1 MEYYILSLIISFII
15 FAILQFIE
23 YRKINHEI
31 NNNVNDYYIEPYNL
45 FHINNLLLFIVIYI
59 VLTVACFY
67 LNTSNLSLSKYLS
80 FSFQST
86 AKTDITN
93 NNINNLQIKE
103 EIDPRVLSKIND
115 NFNVGFE
122 PFTSDASSS
131 SSSSITSSSIS
142 NEDSE

>member
-31 NNNVNDYYIEPYNL
+31 NNNENDYYIEPYNL

-67 LNTSNLSLSKYLS
+67 LNTSNLSLSKYLPL
-80 FSFQST
+80 SFQSNT
-86 AKTDITN
+86 NKTEGGS
-93 NNINNLQIKE
+93 NNINNLHIKE

-122 PFTSDASSS
+122 PFTSDASSIS
-131 SSSSITSSSIS
+131 TESMTS
-142 NEDSE
+142 NEDS

>member
-23 YRKINHEI
+23 YRKITYEI
-31 NNNVNDYYIEPYNL
+31 NNNINNYYIEPYNL
-45 FHINNLLLFIVIYI
+45 FHINNILLFVVIYI

-80 FSFQST
+80 FSFQT
-86 AKTDITN
+86 VPKTETN
-93 NNINNLQIKE
+93 SSINNLQIKE

-122 PFTSDASSS
+122 PYTSDASSLS
-131 SSSSITSSSIS
+131 STSSLIS
-142 NEDSE
+142 NEESE

>member
-1 MEYYILSLIISFII
+1 MEYYIISLFISLFI

-31 NNNVNDYYIEPYNL
+31 KNNDNDYHIEPYNL
-45 FHINNLLLFIVIYI
+45 FHINNILLFIVIYI

-67 LNTSNLSLSKYLS
+67 LNTSNLSLSKYFS
-80 FSFQST
+80 FSFESGM
-86 AKTDITN
+86 KKGGND
-93 NNINNLQIKE
+93 NINNIQIKE

-131 SSSSITSSSIS
+131 TSSSIIS